1 MNLESFKEYLLEKL
15 KSNKIDVNLNNNEI
29 QKLYEYMKYIL
40 EKNQYIN
47 LTAITDEKDFIL
59 KHIVDSLYIQ
69 KYIDIFKE
77 EYIFDIEE
85 YLDSSNLSKIEK
97 ENIKNQKLRYID
109 IGTGGGFPLSIVS
122 VLNED
127 IESYGL
133 DSINKKLKVINDSNI
148 NVKTIHARAELLAH
162 DVKYREQFYI
172 CTSRAVA
179 NLNSIIQLMA
189 GFVSPSGY
197 LICMKGDL
205 EEYDEKIFEKF
216 SLELE
221 HIEEYTID
229 NLTRTIYIFKKI
241 DELNP
246 KLPLKNTKK
255 Y

>member
-1 MNLESFKEYLLEKL
+1 MDLDNFKKYLLDKIE
-15 KSNKIDVNLNNNEI
+15 SNKIKIELTDDEI
-29 QKLYEYMKYIL
+29 KKLYSYMKYIL
-40 EKNQYIN
+40 EKNKQIN

-59 KHIVDSLYIQ
+59 KHIVDSIYIQ
-69 KYIDIFKE
+69 KYVDIFKE
-77 EYIFDIEE
+77 EYKFDVEESIESE
-85 YLDSSNLSKIEK
+85 GLNALEK
-97 ENIKNQKLRYID
+97 EKLLNENLKYID
-109 IGTGGGFPLSIVS
+109 IGTGGGFPLSVVS
-122 VLNED
+122 ILNKD

-133 DSINKKLKVINDSNI
+133 DSVNKKLKVIEESNI
-148 NVKTIHARAELLAH
+148 NVKTVHARAEMLAH
-162 DVKYREQFYI
+162 DKNFREKFYI

-229 NLTRTIYIFKKI
+229 DLTRTIYIFKKI
-241 DELNP
+241 DELNSN
-246 KLPLKNTKK
+246 LPSKNAKK